1 MVVLMD
7 RQWLR
12 KLGYDEDERSLLSEV
27 LSGPSDPEQKQEDP
41 EPVLASATL
50 DTAAAA

>member
-7 RQWLR
+7 RNWLR
-12 KLGYDEDERSLLSEV
+12 KLGYDEDEISLLVEV
-27 LSGPSDPEQKQEDP
+27 LSGPTKPEETPDVP
-41 EPVLASATL
+41 EPVWASATL